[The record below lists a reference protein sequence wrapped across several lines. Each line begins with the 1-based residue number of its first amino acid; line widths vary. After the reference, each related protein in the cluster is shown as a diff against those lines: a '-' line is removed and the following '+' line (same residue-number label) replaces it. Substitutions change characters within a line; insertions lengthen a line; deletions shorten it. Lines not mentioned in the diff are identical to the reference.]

1 MQAKSSPS
9 APPPSRLIGY
19 FFVAAMAALVA
30 VGVGIGRMTAVGR
43 HRSVGEALS
52 PEPAAAGEGAVG
64 AATDRP
70 AAFDGLRGGAFA
82 DQGTLSTPADLGRRD
97 RRRAEPPSEPERSP
111 APSLQPEAA
120 PLSAAQTEGLLG
132 RLKDQARAK
141 HAVTVDEIEPG
152 MRAIRQLS
160 AQLSPDEIIR
170 RESEFSHEMVQL
182 SREFSRSGPLDD
194 NQTGANP

>member
-1 MQAKSSPS
+1 MQTKSSPS
-9 APPPSRLIGY
+9 APAPSRLIGY

-30 VGVGIGRMTAVGR
+30 VGIGIGRMTAAGR
-43 HRSVGEALS
+43 HRSVGQALS
-52 PEPAAAGEGAVG
+52 PESTAAGEGAVG
-64 AATDRP
+64 AAADRP
-70 AAFDGLRGGAFA
+70 SAFDGLRGAALA
-82 DQGTLSTPADLGRRD
+82 DQGAPSAPPDFGRRS
-97 RRRAEPPSEPERSP
+97 RRRAEPPSDPERPP
-111 APSLQPEAA
+111 AASLEAEAA

-182 SREFSRSGPLDD
+182 SREFSRPLDD